1 MDRKKKLKEQYKNM
15 KPDMGVYCIKANF
28 TNKCLMEY
36 TQDLKSTIN
45 GSRFR
50 LNAGNHLNT
59 ELQKDWIEHGEDSF
73 TIEVLEVLQY
83 DKDESKTD
91 YSEDLQILKMIWEER
106 LSEKD
111 MELY

>member
-1 MDRKKKLKEQYKNM
+1 MDRKKKLKELYKNM
-15 KPDMGVYCIKANF
+15 KPDMGVFCIKANF
-28 TNKCLMEY
+28 TNKCLIES

-50 LNAGNHLNT
+50 LNAGNYLNSG
-59 ELQKDWIEHGEDSF
+59 LQKDWIEHGEDNF

-83 DKDESKTD
+83 DDDELKTD

-106 LSEKD
+106 ISEKD
-111 MELY
+111 MEWY